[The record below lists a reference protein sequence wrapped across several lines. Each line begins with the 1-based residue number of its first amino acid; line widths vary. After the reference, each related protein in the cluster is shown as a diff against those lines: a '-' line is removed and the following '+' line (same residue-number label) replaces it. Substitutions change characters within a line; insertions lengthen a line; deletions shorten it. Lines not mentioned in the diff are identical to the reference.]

1 MIERMYAEYAWETTA
16 TLLSIDSP
24 SGYTAKAAAWVKEAF
39 EKLGFSAK
47 ITARGGVLVALGGE
61 NSED

>member
-1 MIERMYAEYAWETTA
+1 MIERMYAEYAWEKTE

-39 EKLGFSAK
+39 ERMDKYVFNA
-47 ITARGGVLVALGGE
+47 
-61 NSED
+61 